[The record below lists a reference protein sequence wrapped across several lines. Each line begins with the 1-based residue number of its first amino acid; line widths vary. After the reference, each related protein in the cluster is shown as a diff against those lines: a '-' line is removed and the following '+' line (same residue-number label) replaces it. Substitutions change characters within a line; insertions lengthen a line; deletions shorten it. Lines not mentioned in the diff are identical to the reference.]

1 MNPLLRKPL
10 HALSLAG
17 VGSAVI
23 APRICEVVVS
33 VPSPA
38 PLSCTRTRL
47 VAYRSTVLAP
57 AVAEAMRLLEV
68 AAASR
73 KQGLRVEYAGVV
85 AVDASWVGVGNCPGP
100 LSLPAHLSLRPAG
113 REVYLR
119 LLNEK
124 GENELALLWEL
135 AVPLGFVPWLRFPVP
150 DAHGLDTV
158 FHHPGEWAML
168 VDALHAEGQGEQA
181 WPSLCAAAQVDAG
194 TWGGDKPVERFVQA
208 QLHRLGVS
216 CGRVDGIVGGRTLA
230 ALKSL
235 GLGGKALSE
244 VAEKLGGMA
253 SHAGT
258 GKNPKRTRSRQQV
271 HVIVPTPLKSEG
283 FATGNLLSSRTPQG
297 YTLNVSGSGQ
307 FTLVVP

>member
-1 MNPLLRKPL
+1 M
-10 HALSLAG
+10 
-17 VGSAVI
+17 
-23 APRICEVVVS
+23 
-33 VPSPA
+33 
-38 PLSCTRTRL
+38 
-47 VAYRSTVLAP
+47 AYRSTVLAP
-57 AVAEAMRLLEV
+57 AVVEAMRLLEV

-73 KQGLRVEYAGVV
+73 KQGLRVEYGGVA

-113 REVYLR
+113 REVCLR
-119 LLNEK
+119 LLNER
-124 GENELALLWEL
+124 GESELALLWEL

-168 VDALHAEGQGEQA
+168 VDALHAEGQGEHA

-216 CGRVDGIVGGRTLA
+216 CGRVDGVVGGRTLA

-235 GLGGKALSE
+235 GLGGKSLTE
-244 VAEKLGGMA
+244 VAEKLSGMT

-258 GKNPKRTRSRQQV
+258 GKNPKRTRARQQV
-271 HVIVPTPLKSEG
+271 NIIVPPSLKSEG
-283 FATGNLLSSRTPQG
+283 FVTGNLLSSRTPQG
-297 YTLNVSGSGQ
+297 YTLNFEGSGQ

>member
-1 MNPLLRKPL
+1 
-10 HALSLAG
+10 
-17 VGSAVI
+17 
-23 APRICEVVVS
+23 
-33 VPSPA
+33 
-38 PLSCTRTRL
+38 

-57 AVAEAMRLLEV
+57 TVVEAMRLLEV

-73 KQGLRVEYAGVV
+73 KQGLRVEYGGVA
-85 AVDASWVGVGNCPGP
+85 AVDASWTGVANCPGP

-113 REVYLR
+113 REVTLR

-135 AVPLGFVPWLRFPVP
+135 AVPLGFLPWLRFPVP

-168 VDALHAEGQGEQA
+168 VDALHAEGQGEEA

-194 TWGGDKPVERFVQA
+194 VWGGDKPTERFVQA

-216 CGRVDGIVGGRTLA
+216 CGPVDGVVGGRTLA

-235 GLGGKALSE
+235 GLGGRALTE
-244 VAEKLGGMA
+244 VAEKLAGMA
-253 SHAGT
+253 PHAGT
-258 GKNPKRTRSRQQV
+258 GKNEKRTRQQV
-271 HVIVPTPLKSEG
+271 NVVVPPSVKTEG
-283 FATGNLLSSRTPQG
+283 FVTGNLLSSRTPQG
-297 YTLNVSGSGQ
+297 YTVNVGGNGQ
-307 FTLVVP
+307 FTLVVS

>member
-1 MNPLLRKPL
+1 M
-10 HALSLAG
+10 
-17 VGSAVI
+17 
-23 APRICEVVVS
+23 S
-33 VPSPA
+33 VPSSA
-38 PLSCTRTRL
+38 PLPCTRTRL

-57 AVAEAMRLLEV
+57 AVVEAMRLLEV

-73 KQGLRVEYAGVV
+73 KQGLRVEYGGVA

-113 REVYLR
+113 REVCLR
-119 LLNEK
+119 LLNER

-168 VDALHAEGQGEQA
+168 VDALHAEGQGEHA

-216 CGRVDGIVGGRTLA
+216 CGRVDGVVGGRTLA

-235 GLGGKALSE
+235 GLGGKSLTE
-244 VAEKLGGMA
+244 VAEKLSGMT

-258 GKNPKRTRSRQQV
+258 GKNPKRTRARQQV
-271 HVIVPTPLKSEG
+271 NIIVPPSLKSEG
-283 FATGNLLSSRTPQG
+283 FVTGNLLSSRTPQG
-297 YTLNVSGSGQ
+297 YTLNFEGSGQ

>member
-1 MNPLLRKPL
+1 MAPAPRKPP
-10 HALSLAG
+10 A
-17 VGSAVI
+17 GSAVI
-23 APRICEVVVS
+23 ARCTCEVVVS
-33 VPSPA
+33 VPSSA
-38 PLSCTRTRL
+38 TTTSAHLHSRTRL

-57 AVAEAMRLLEV
+57 TVVEAMRLLEV

-73 KQGLRVEYAGVV
+73 KQGLRVEYGGVA
-85 AVDASWVGVGNCPGP
+85 AVDASWAGVANCPGP

-119 LLNEK
+119 LLNER

-194 TWGGDKPVERFVQA
+194 VWGGDKPVERFVQA

-216 CGRVDGIVGGRTLA
+216 CGPVDGVVGGRTLA

-235 GLGGKALSE
+235 GLGGRALTE
-244 VAEKLGGMA
+244 VAEKLAGMA
-253 SHAGT
+253 PHAGT
-258 GKNPKRTRSRQQV
+258 GKSEKRTRARQQV
-271 HVIVPTPLKSEG
+271 HVVVPTPVKSEG
-283 FATGNLLSSRTPQG
+283 FVTGSLLSSRTPQG
-297 YTLNVSGSGQ
+297 YTVNVGGPGQ
-307 FTLVVP
+307 FTLVVT

>member
-1 MNPLLRKPL
+1 M
-10 HALSLAG
+10 
-17 VGSAVI
+17 
-23 APRICEVVVS
+23 S

-47 VAYRSTVLAP
+47 VAYRSTVLAH

-73 KQGLRVEYAGVV
+73 KQGLRVEYGGVV

-194 TWGGDKPVERFVQA
+194 AWGGDKPVERFVQA

-216 CGRVDGIVGGRTLA
+216 CGRVDGVVGGRTLA